1 MQITYN
7 FFFQNDTFRV
17 VWAYSDTDPPEYG
30 IDAGAEEA
38 GGGDLFASLPPGV
51 RTGSR
56 SLHLYEST
64 KLRGL
69 RAQTDSLK
77 WTVASNSVVLPPK
90 DTLYWCTMLKLPT
103 LPGTSSN
110 KKTALLKIPG
120 YSSLQYLNARKI
132 MENELEREYLE

>member
-1 MQITYN
+1 M
-7 FFFQNDTFRV
+7 

-38 GGGDLFASLPPGV
+38 SGGDLFASLPPGV

-110 KKTALLKIPG
+110 KKTLLKNSRLFQSPISKCNKNHG
-120 YSSLQYLNARKI
+120 ERVRKRI
-132 MENELEREYLE
+132 SKIIFNL